1 MSSADALRH
10 DLRLAW
16 RHLRIGRGGAV
27 AAVIALTLGIAAST
41 AMFAL
46 VDGVLLRPLPVRDQ
60 ASLAVVWRQPRGTNS
75 SHVPFTAASIDA
87 LNRNSNT
94 LDGAAGV
101 GWLGAGPI
109 VAEERGEA
117 TSLRV
122 APVTG
127 RFFDV
132 LGAAPA
138 LGRTLSRRDDLSG
151 APRTLVIS
159 HGTWQRRYGGAV
171 NVIGRGLVI
180 GQQPFVIV
188 GVMPPGLDF
197 PRGTEAWVTV
207 AALASIAANDT
218 FKEAVTHELD
228 AIVRFRAGVTAVQA
242 DEELR
247 TLLPRIAPAS
257 LTLPGELRP
266 VFRRFDDAVVG
277 EARPTILA
285 LFGAMALV
293 LLIASTNVATLLL
306 MRGEARVPELAM
318 RAALGASRGR
328 LAWQLMFESV
338 LLGAASG
345 VVAAPVSAIL
355 LSVGL
360 SWAPPGLPR
369 LDAVAIDDR
378 VLIFCGLVALITGV
392 AAALVPTFTIVRGQL
407 ATRVAAHGR
416 TTADTA
422 ARTGRRV
429 LVTAQL
435 ALAVTVVATS
445 ALLARSLL
453 QLQAV
458 DTGLDVDHLVVASLA
473 VPQATS
479 SDRARLLRLLND
491 LVARLEASAPV
502 VAATPINVR
511 PFSGV
516 GWSVPAFVAEGQDP
530 TRASANPPLDLE
542 TVHPGYFATL
552 GVQVVRGRPFAPGD
566 REGAPAVGIVSEDV
580 AARTWPGQDPIGHR
594 LKMGDAA
601 SKGDWLTVVGIARP
615 TRYRDLTRQR
625 PVLYVP
631 AEQLIVAA
639 QALAI
644 RTSASLAD
652 TATAVRAVV
661 RAVDPAIEVTAVQSL
676 DSLRQE
682 PLARPRF
689 TASLSASFALAA
701 LVLSAFGVFAITA
714 ASVHQRRS
722 ELRVRMALGATPADV
737 RRLILT
743 EGVSLAAIGTAV
755 GLAGAM
761 AAAQALTDLLYNV
774 RSTDAS
780 SLAAATAVLFLASLL
795 ASLIPAV
802 RAGRLNP
809 VAALRED

>member
-1 MSSADALRH
+1 MWNDV
-10 DLRLAW
+10 RLAW
-16 RHLRIGRGGAV
+16 RHLRLGRGGAV

-60 ASLAVVWRQPRGTNS
+60 ASLAVVWREPRGTNS
-75 SHVPFTAASIDA
+75 NHVPFTVANLDA
-87 LNRNSNT
+87 LNRSSRT
-94 LDGAAGV
+94 LAGAAGV
-101 GWLGAGPI
+101 GWHGAGAM
-109 VAEERGEA
+109 VVEERGEIG
-117 TSLRV
+117 SLRL

-127 RFFDV
+127 TFFDV

-138 LGRTLSRRDDLSG
+138 LGRTLARRDDVAG

-159 HGTWQRRYGGAV
+159 YGTWQRRYGGAAD
-171 NVIGRGLVI
+171 VIGRQLVM
-180 GQQPFVIV
+180 GQPFVIV
-188 GVMPPGLDF
+188 GVMPRGLDF

-218 FKEAVTHELD
+218 FKVALGNELD
-228 AIVRFRAGVTAVQA
+228 AIVRFRAGLAAVQA

-247 TLLPRIAPAS
+247 ALLPRIAPPQFDV
-257 LTLPGELRP
+257 PGELRP
-266 VFRRFDDAVVG
+266 AFRRFDDAVVG
-277 EARPTILA
+277 EARSTILA

-293 LLIASTNVATLLL
+293 LFVATTNVATLLL
-306 MRGEARVPELAM
+306 MRGEARVPELAV
-318 RAALGASRGR
+318 RAALGASSGR
-328 LAWQLMFESV
+328 LAWQLVLESV
-338 LLGAASG
+338 LLAATAG
-345 VVAAPVSAIL
+345 ILAAPASAAL
-355 LSVGL
+355 LRVLL

-369 LDAVAIDDR
+369 LDAVAIDGR
-378 VLIFCGLVALITGV
+378 VLLFCGAVALMTGV
-392 AAALVPTFTIVRGQL
+392 AAALLPTFTILRGQL
-407 ATRVAAHGR
+407 ATRIAGHGR

-445 ALLARSLL
+445 AMLARSLL
-453 QLQAV
+453 QLQGV
-458 DTGLDVDHLVVASLA
+458 DPGLDVDRLVVASLA

-491 LVARLEASAPV
+491 VVARLEASDPV
-502 VAATPINVR
+502 VAATPINAR

-516 GWSVPAFVAEGQDP
+516 GWSVPAFLAEGQDA
-530 TRASANPPLDLE
+530 TRAAANPPLDLE
-542 TVHPGYFATL
+542 AIHPGYFATF

-566 REGAPAVGIVSEDV
+566 REGAPAVAIVSEDV

-601 SKGDWLTVVGIARP
+601 SKADWLIVVGVVRP
-615 TRYRDLTRQR
+615 TRYRDLTTQR

-631 AEQLIVAA
+631 AEQLIVTA

-644 RTSASLAD
+644 RTTASLAD
-652 TATAVRAVV
+652 TAAAVGAAVRT
-661 RAVDPAIEVTAVQSL
+661 VDPAVEVTSVQSL

-689 TASLSASFALAA
+689 TASLSVSFALAA
-701 LVLSAFGVFAITA
+701 LLLSAFGVFAITA
-714 ASVHQRRS
+714 ASVHHRRS

-737 RRLILT
+737 QRLILA
-743 EGVSLAAIGTAV
+743 EGVSLAAFGTAL
-755 GLAGAM
+755 GLAGAI
-761 AAAQALTDLLYNV
+761 AAARALTDLLYNV
-774 RSTDAS
+774 HSTDAA
-780 SLAAATAVLFLASLL
+780 SLAAATAVLFLSALL